1 MYRCAIVGV
10 SGNRASGL
18 AEAYRHVRR
27 GRLVA
32 ISARTQDKL
41 DAFGERF
48 GVTARYTDYREM
60 FEKEKPDLVHV
71 NTPPNVRLEVF
82 QAAEDAGVPAV
93 LVEKPLAV
101 QGEDYRAIRA
111 FTQSCRVK
119 IAINHQLHFH
129 PRRQYLQRFVQDGK
143 IGEVRFIEASA
154 RMNMAYQGT
163 HSLQA
168 IGAFNP
174 DATAV
179 SVFGQASGAQGLQE
193 SPKHHYAPDQC
204 LAAISYDNG
213 VSGIL
218 RCGLNAP
225 HVIDGPVHLHKR
237 VAVYGSRG
245 HVTWTMWSWET
256 YADGQHHA
264 GRHQYYAEDI
274 LGQAA
279 MTEAMFD
286 WLADSR
292 AVHPLNIQAAL
303 SDFGVVLAAYMG
315 ALQHAVVALPVEP
328 VDHLV
333 ERLRARLSEGAP
345 RT

>member
-1 MYRCAIVGV
+1 MLMYKCAIVGV
-10 SGNRASGL
+10 SGTRAAGH

-48 GVTARYTDYREM
+48 GVAARYSDYREM
-60 FEKEKPDLVHV
+60 FEKEQPDLVHV

-82 QAAEDAGVPAV
+82 QAAEAAGVPAL

-101 QGEDYRAIRA
+101 QGEDYRAIREFA
-111 FTQSCRVK
+111 ATCKVK
-119 IAINHQLHFH
+119 IAINHQLHFQ
-129 PRRQYLQRFVQDGK
+129 PRRQYLQRFVEDGK
-143 IGEVRFIEASA
+143 IGEVRLIEASA

-174 DATAV
+174 GATAV
-179 SVFGQASGAQGLQE
+179 SVFGQVSGAQGLQE

-204 LAAISYDNG
+204 LASIAYDNG
-213 VSGIL
+213 VSGVL

-225 HVIDGPVHLHKR
+225 HVIEGPVHLHKR
-237 VAVYGSRG
+237 AAVYGSRG
-245 HVTWTMWSWET
+245 HVIWTMWSWET
-256 YADGQHHA
+256 SSGGQLA
-264 GRHQYYAEDI
+264 MGRHDYYAEDI

-292 AVHPLNIQAAL
+292 AAHPLNIQAAL
-303 SDFGVVLAAYMG
+303 SDFGIVLGIYMS
-315 ALQHAVVALPVEP
+315 ALQHAPVALPVAPADE
-328 VDHLV
+328 LV
-333 ERLRARLSEGAP
+333 EQLRARLGS
-345 RT
+345 T

>member
-1 MYRCAIVGV
+1 MFKCAIVGV
-10 SGNRASGL
+10 SGSRADGL

-27 GRLVA
+27 GRLAAV
-32 ISARTQDKL
+32 SARTPDKL

-48 GVTARYTDYREM
+48 GVAARYADYREM

-71 NTPPNVRLEVF
+71 NTPPTVRLEVF
-82 QAAEDAGVPAV
+82 QAAEEAGVPAV

-101 QGEDYRAIRA
+101 QGEDFRAIRA
-111 FTQSCRVK
+111 FAQSCKVK

-174 DATAV
+174 GATPV

-193 SPKHHYAPDQC
+193 TPKHHYAPDHC
-204 LAAISYDNG
+204 LAAIDYDNG
-213 VSGIL
+213 VSGLL

-237 VAVYGSRG
+237 VAVYGTRG

-256 YADGQHHA
+256 NSDGRMAA
-264 GRHQYYAEDI
+264 GRHDYYDEDI

-286 WLADSR
+286 WLGDGR
-292 AVHPLNIQAAL
+292 ALHPLNIHAAL
-303 SDFGVVLAAYMG
+303 SDFGIVLGAYMS
-315 ALQHAVVALPVEP
+315 ALQHAPVQLPVEP
-328 VDHLV
+328 PDGLMAQ
-333 ERLRARLSEGAP
+333 LRATLGAEA
-345 RT
+345 